1 LTAIDLC
8 AKRKIMRAVLSAFK
22 FLTRRGRINQL
33 SARQISAA
41 IPYFPLVG
49 VFFGAVLAFLN
60 RLLDPYLE
68 SEILATL
75 LVAILALLTGA
86 CHFDGLRSTFDAS
99 RGTEIPAQ
107 QRANGGFGVLAIVL
121 VVLLK
126 VQALIVSGEMR
137 GVCLLLA
144 PMFASWSVVVFLF
157 GSSFMAEGSPR
168 IVAANVRAW
177 HLVLTTAFGLSF
189 AAFFIGRTALW
200 IGLCLSL
207 FALLG
212 RSYLR
217 WRNGYI
223 NDDAIGAMIELS
235 ETLSFVLL
243 ASW

>member
-1 LTAIDLC
+1 
-8 AKRKIMRAVLSAFK
+8 MRAALTAFK
-22 FLTRRGRINQL
+22 FLNRGGGIDQL
-33 SARQISAA
+33 SPRQISAS

-49 VFFGAVLAFLN
+49 VFLGLILAFLN

-75 LVAILALLTGA
+75 LVAILALLTAA
-86 CHFDGLRSTFDAS
+86 CHFDGLRNTFDAL
-99 RGTEIPAQ
+99 RKIGLPER

-126 VQALIVSGEMR
+126 VQALIVSGETR
-137 GVCLLLA
+137 GLGLLLT
-144 PMFASWSVVVFLF
+144 PMFARWSLVVFLY
-157 GSSFMAEGSPR
+157 GSSFIAEGSTR
-168 IVAANVRAW
+168 NVAVNVRAW
-177 HLVLTTAFGLSF
+177 HLVLTTAFVLSF
-189 AAFFIGRTALW
+189 AAFLIGRTALW

-212 RSYLR
+212 RSCLR

-223 NDDAIGAMIELS
+223 NDDTIGAMIELS

>member
-1 LTAIDLC
+1 
-8 AKRKIMRAVLSAFK
+8 MRAALTAFK
-22 FLTRRGRINQL
+22 FLTRPGRIDQA
-33 SARQISAA
+33 SPRQISALV
-41 IPYFPLVG
+41 PYFPLVG
-49 VFFGAVLAFLN
+49 VFFGLVLAFLN

-86 CHFDGLRSTFDAS
+86 CHFDGLRNTFAAP
-99 RGTEIPAQ
+99 RRIGLPEG
-107 QRANGGFGVLAIVL
+107 QRANDGFGVLAIVL

-126 VQALIVSGEMR
+126 VQALIVSGETR
-137 GVCLLLA
+137 GLGLLLT
-144 PMFASWSVVVFLF
+144 PMFARWSLIVFLY
-157 GSSFMAEGSPR
+157 GSDFIAEGSAR
-168 IVAANVRAW
+168 IIAANVRAW
-177 HLVLTTAFGLSF
+177 HLVLTTAFVLAF
-189 AAFFIGRTALW
+189 AAFLIGRTALW

-212 RSYLR
+212 RSHLR

-223 NDDAIGAMIELS
+223 NDDTIGAMIELS